1 MCAHSKV
8 DENKN
13 SIQMACDASDIY
25 LPFCNISNHELIEL
39 HGFCLE
45 IIKCIEKRTHW
56 PAVQKYHKKKEDCR
70 LIPVLYVEKKVK
82 TKNDKKMLQIGR
94 RRSTGSPEWRE
105 WLVARESILLNEGE
119 RGTEGENFY
128 RNKRGETGEIIYS
141 EEEST
146 APSSLSSSTSSTYSS
161 SSCAS
166 DSEGEEGFHPGRFGL
181 EDGEMR
187 SFQLDD
193 EDYPDTV
200 RVGGEEEE
208 KEGENKEDL
217 EGEKNFL
224 PSYSSS
230 TPPPPPSP
238 TPIILPAS
246 LRLSPI
252 LRSRRSSLPQI

>member
-1 MCAHSKV
+1 MKLKWSQKAVVIFYVKYYHYRWRCRILVIDRKL
-8 DENKN
+8 
-13 SIQMACDASDIY
+13 QW
-25 LPFCNISNHELIEL
+25 
-39 HGFCLE
+39 
-45 IIKCIEKRTHW
+45 KCWQTI
-56 PAVQKYHKKKEDCR
+56 AKE
-70 LIPVLYVEKKVK
+70 V
-82 TKNDKKMLQIGR
+82 
-94 RRSTGSPEWRE
+94 
-105 WLVARESILLNEGE
+105 
-119 RGTEGENFY
+119 
-128 RNKRGETGEIIYS
+128 
-141 EEEST
+141 EST
-146 APSSLSSSTSSTYSS
+146 IINFLPPSPSSSNPLYPTSSTSSTSSTYSS

-166 DSEGEEGFHPGRFGL
+166 DSEGEDGFHPGRFGL

-200 RVGGEEEE
+200 KVGGEEE

-230 TPPPPPSP
+230 TPPPPP
-238 TPIILPAS
+238 TPIILPTS

>member
-1 MCAHSKV
+1 M
-8 DENKN
+8 
-13 SIQMACDASDIY
+13 
-25 LPFCNISNHELIEL
+25 
-39 HGFCLE
+39 
-45 IIKCIEKRTHW
+45 
-56 PAVQKYHKKKEDCR
+56 
-70 LIPVLYVEKKVK
+70 
-82 TKNDKKMLQIGR
+82 
-94 RRSTGSPEWRE
+94 
-105 WLVARESILLNEGE
+105 ARESILLNEGE

-200 RVGGEEEE
+200 RVGGEEE

>member
-1 MCAHSKV
+1 M
-8 DENKN
+8 
-13 SIQMACDASDIY
+13 
-25 LPFCNISNHELIEL
+25 
-39 HGFCLE
+39 
-45 IIKCIEKRTHW
+45 
-56 PAVQKYHKKKEDCR
+56 
-70 LIPVLYVEKKVK
+70 
-82 TKNDKKMLQIGR
+82 
-94 RRSTGSPEWRE
+94 
-105 WLVARESILLNEGE
+105 ARESLLLNEGE
-119 RGTEGENFY
+119 RGEERRRGDGEKFY
-128 RNKRGETGEIIYS
+128 NKAIIYS
-141 EEEST
+141 EEESST

-166 DSEGEEGFHPGRFGL
+166 DSEGEEGGFHPGRFGL

-200 RVGGEEEE
+200 RVGVEEE

-217 EGEKNFL
+217 EGEKKFL
-224 PSYSSS
+224 PPYSSS

-238 TPIILPAS
+238 TPIILPTS

>member
-1 MCAHSKV
+1 M
-8 DENKN
+8 
-13 SIQMACDASDIY
+13 
-25 LPFCNISNHELIEL
+25 
-39 HGFCLE
+39 
-45 IIKCIEKRTHW
+45 T
-56 PAVQKYHKKKEDCR
+56 
-70 LIPVLYVEKKVK
+70 
-82 TKNDKKMLQIGR
+82 KKMLQIGR

-187 SFQLDD
+187 SFQLDE

-200 RVGGEEEE
+200 RDGEEEE
-208 KEGENKEDL
+208 EREEGEN
-217 EGEKNFL
+217 EGEEKDFGGEGEAAF
-224 PSYSSS
+224 YSSS
-230 TPPPPPSP
+230 PPPPPPSP
-238 TPIILPAS
+238 TPSLLPAS

-252 LRSRRSSLPQI
+252 LRNRRSSLPQI

>member
-1 MCAHSKV
+1 M
-8 DENKN
+8 
-13 SIQMACDASDIY
+13 
-25 LPFCNISNHELIEL
+25 
-39 HGFCLE
+39 
-45 IIKCIEKRTHW
+45 
-56 PAVQKYHKKKEDCR
+56 
-70 LIPVLYVEKKVK
+70 
-82 TKNDKKMLQIGR
+82 
-94 RRSTGSPEWRE
+94 
-105 WLVARESILLNEGE
+105 ARESILLNEGE
-119 RGTEGENFY
+119 RGEERRREGENFY
-128 RNKRGETGEIIYS
+128 KKRGEGGEVGIIYS

-200 RVGGEEEE
+200 KVGGEEE
-208 KEGENKEDL
+208 KEEENKEDL

-238 TPIILPAS
+238 TPIILPTS

>member
-1 MCAHSKV
+1 M
-8 DENKN
+8 
-13 SIQMACDASDIY
+13 
-25 LPFCNISNHELIEL
+25 F
-39 HGFCLE
+39 
-45 IIKCIEKRTHW
+45 
-56 PAVQKYHKKKEDCR
+56 
-70 LIPVLYVEKKVK
+70 
-82 TKNDKKMLQIGR
+82 QIGR

-105 WLVARESILLNEGE
+105 WLVARESLLLNEGE
-119 RGTEGENFY
+119 RGEERRGEVENFY
-128 RNKRGETGEIIYS
+128 KKRGDGEEIIYS

-146 APSSLSSSTSSTYSS
+146 APSSLSSSTSSTSSTYSS

-166 DSEGEEGFHPGRFGL
+166 DSEGEDGFHPGRFGL

-200 RVGGEEEE
+200 RVGVEEE

-217 EGEKNFL
+217 EGEKKFL
-224 PSYSSS
+224 PPYSSS

-238 TPIILPAS
+238 TPIILPTS